1 MTRVLCFAFP
11 RIALSGT
18 DIMDQKNF
26 MEKLLGYRSE
36 MRNALDVWCDEDKK
50 QRQEQERVL
59 QKLQATV
66 EAQGK
71 ILKAMAE
78 RLNITD

>member
-1 MTRVLCFAFP
+1 
-11 RIALSGT
+11 
-18 DIMDQKNF
+18 MDQKNF

-36 MRNALDVWCDEDKK
+36 VRNSLDVWCDEDKK